1 MNSLELL
8 LTRRIYGPD
17 DHPRGWDKFVYDD
30 EHLHYAILQLLCESS
45 RAFRTKLL
53 QLSSPASGLIFGYKP
68 EGGLFDLLFD
78 VAGSRHYC
86 EVKIWAALSEDQF
99 ENQTAHLHQANAKG
113 IYVLLTKAAHVW
125 PPALIAQRSG
135 GRSRVATLGAL
146 RSMLSGLES
155 DLAPEV
161 IEVARAYDKAL
172 ESLNTRWPSPE
183 QA

>member
-17 DHPRGWDKFVYDD
+17 DHPRQWDKFVYDD

-45 RAFRTKLL
+45 SVFRTKLL
-53 QLSSPASGLIFGYKP
+53 HLPSPASELTLGYKP

-86 EVKIWAALSEDQF
+86 EVKIWADLSETQF
-99 ENQTAHLHQANAKG
+99 EKQTAHLYQVNAKG
-113 IYVLLTKAAHVW
+113 VYVLLTKAAYRW
-125 PPALIAQRSG
+125 PPTLIAQRSG
-135 GRSRVATLGAL
+135 GRSRVVTLSAL
-146 RSMLSGLES
+146 RGMLSGVEAN
-155 DLAPEV
+155 LAAEV
-161 IEVARAYDKAL
+161 IEVAHAYDKAL

-183 QA
+183 HS